1 MKSSLNIKLGIGA
14 GLINCIAWY
23 MLSRSMTYYEVA
35 SIDFYR
41 LLFTISLL
49 ITGIFLSV
57 FFERKANNGF
67 LEFKYAFKTG
77 ILYTL
82 LLAVLLAI
90 FNYLYYKFI
99 APDAAEY
106 YVSDQKKLILMTEKI
121 KPEDLPK
128 IEEAIKSYFSSFRMF
143 MSTVIMG
150 VIISLVAA
158 GILQKKA
165 PQLPFSEN

>member
-23 MLSRSMTYYEVA
+23 MVSRSLTYYEVV
-35 SIDFYR
+35 SIDIYR

-49 ITGIFLSV
+49 ILGIFLCV
-57 FFERKANNGF
+57 FFERKSNNGF

-77 ILYTL
+77 ILYSM
-82 LLAVLLAI
+82 LLALLLAI
-90 FNYLYYKFI
+90 FNFIYYKYI
-99 APDAAEY
+99 APDAIEY
-106 YVSDQKKLILMTEKI
+106 YVSDQKKLAITLQKL
-121 KPEDLPK
+121 KPEEFPK
-128 IEEAIKSYFSSFRMF
+128 FEEAVRSYFSSFRMF

-165 PQLPFSEN
+165 PSLPFSEN

>member
-1 MKSSLNIKLGIGA
+1 MKSSLNIKFGIGA
-14 GLINCIAWY
+14 GLINCIGWY
-23 MLSRSMTYYEVA
+23 LLSRSMTYYEVA
-35 SIDFYR
+35 SIDLYR
-41 LLFTISLL
+41 LLFTIFLL

-57 FFERKANNGF
+57 FFERKSNNGF

-77 ILYTL
+77 ILYAM
-82 LLAVLLAI
+82 LLALLLAI
-90 FNYLYYKFI
+90 FNYVYYKFI
-99 APDAAEY
+99 APDAIEY
-106 YVSDQKKLILMTEKI
+106 YVSDQKKLIQVSTKI

-128 IEEAIKSYFSSFRMF
+128 FEEAVRSYFSSFRMF

-165 PQLPFSEN
+165 PALPFSEN